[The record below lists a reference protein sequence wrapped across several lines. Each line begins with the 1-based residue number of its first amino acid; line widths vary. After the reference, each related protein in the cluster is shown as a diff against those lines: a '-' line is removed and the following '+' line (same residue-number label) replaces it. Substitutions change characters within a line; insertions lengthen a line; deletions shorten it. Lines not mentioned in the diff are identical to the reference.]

1 MQLLSL
7 DENALNYYL
16 PTVLVAYQ
24 IVPDKA
30 ISIYNSVY
38 GDNVVIPYQQVTM
51 LLTVAEGYQ
60 TKGDIK
66 NAIHY
71 ADKALNMFDK
81 AIAVDS
87 SRESHYSDE
96 YLKLM
101 NIYAANGNKES
112 GGFISTS
119 TQSHYRISIELLKY
133 SGRNFIVL

>member
-66 NAIHY
+66 TP
-71 ADKALNMFDK
+71 
-81 AIAVDS
+81 
-87 SRESHYSDE
+87 
-96 YLKLM
+96 
-101 NIYAANGNKES
+101 
-112 GGFISTS
+112 FIMPI
-119 TQSHYRISIELLKY
+119 R
-133 SGRNFIVL
+133 R